1 MADQSSSQKKLY
13 LSETDKK
20 LSGVCG
26 GIAEYFGVDS
36 TMVRLLWVVF
46 TVVTG
51 VVPGLLAYIIAAV
64 IMPHRPMA

>member
-1 MADQSSSQKKLY
+1 MADESLSQKKLY
-13 LSETDKK
+13 LSDTDKK

-26 GIAEYFGVDS
+26 GIAEYFDVDS

-46 TVVTG
+46 TVITG

-64 IMPHRPMA
+64 IMPHKPAA